1 MFHKETPLVK
11 EAINF
16 TIKTLAFQNR
26 YLNDV
31 HSVLDV
37 KLSWQKDYMG
47 ENDII
52 NMIKTIF
59 L

>member
-31 HSVLDV
+31 HSILDV
-37 KLSWQKDYMG
+37 KLSW
-47 ENDII
+47 
-52 NMIKTIF
+52 
-59 L
+59 